1 MDIQLTP
8 DDTLPEN
15 TLSVAEDCDDD
26 LLTAMQQ
33 SRFDVVVD
41 DRQSGAEI
49 RVSPAMLEQI
59 MQWTALSRVSRR
71 DG

>member
-8 DDTLPEN
+8 DDTLPDN
-15 TLSVAEDCDDD
+15 TLCVAEDCDDV

-41 DRQSGAEI
+41 SAQASAEV
-49 RVSPAMLEQI
+49 RVSPVMLEQI
-59 MQWTALSRVSRR
+59 MQWTVLSRVSRR
-71 DG
+71 DD